1 MGSTATTQDAS
12 RSFCLH
18 RPAVLW
24 YNTAMR
30 KIKIGLLPRLF
41 LAIALGAAI
50 GFFAPEWLLRSMN
63 CFRDS
68 FGQFIKFF
76 VPFIIVGLVTPAIA
90 DTGRAAGRTLLL
102 TMGIAYASTLFAG
115 YFAYGVSC
123 GVFPAIMSGGLQD
136 AATKAF
142 PAYFVLRIPPMM
154 DVTTALAASFLIGL
168 GIITAKAEILEKA
181 AHELREIVARALEKA
196 FVPLLPF
203 YVLATMADLTASGR
217 LAVVGG
223 GCLKIMGMALA
234 TTTAVLLVQ
243 FTVAG
248 IVARRNPL
256 KALWTML
263 PAYLT
268 GWGCCSSAATIPYT
282 LAQTR
287 KNGVSEETADLVI
300 PLCANVHL
308 AGSMANMVVYAA
320 GLAVLAGEALPFG
333 AFTEYILMVSV
344 TAVASPG
351 VPGGVVLACASV
363 AEAALGF
370 SPERYAIMIAVYMA
384 LDGMGTACNLT
395 GDGAIAIVV
404 DRFRRR
410 GESSGGGANG

>member
-1 MGSTATTQDAS
+1 M
-12 RSFCLH
+12 
-18 RPAVLW
+18 
-24 YNTAMR
+24 
-30 KIKIGLLPRLF
+30 KKKIGILPRLF
-41 LAIALGAAI
+41 IAIALGAVI
-50 GFFAPEWLLRSMN
+50 GLYAPAWVMRSLN
-63 CFRDS
+63 CFRDT

-76 VPFIIVGLVTPAIA
+76 VPFIIIGLVTPAIA
-90 DTGRAAGRTLLL
+90 DTGRTAGRTLLV

-123 GVFPAIMSGGLQD
+123 GVFPLIMSGGLQD
-136 AATKAF
+136 AATRAF
-142 PAYFVLRIPPMM
+142 PAYFSLKIPPFME
-154 DVTTALAASFLIGL
+154 VTTALAVAFLVGL
-168 GIITAKAEILEKA
+168 GIVASKAETLERA
-181 AHELREIVARALEKA
+181 SHELRDIVARALETV

-203 YVLATMADLTASGR
+203 YVLATMADLTGSGR
-217 LAVVGG
+217 LALVGG
-223 GCLKIMGMALA
+223 GCLKIMGVALV
-234 TTTAVLLVQ
+234 TTTAVLVVQ

-248 IVARRNPL
+248 IVARRNPF

-308 AGSMANMVVYAA
+308 AGSMANMVIYAA
-320 GLAVLAGEALPFG
+320 GLAVLAGDALPFG
-333 AFTEYILMVSV
+333 AYTEYILMVSI

-370 SPERYAIMIAVYMA
+370 SAERYAIMIAVYMA

-395 GDGAIAIVV
+395 GDGAIALLV
-404 DRFRRR
+404 DKFRK
-410 GESSGGGANG
+410 GKTEIT

>member
-1 MGSTATTQDAS
+1 
-12 RSFCLH
+12 
-18 RPAVLW
+18 
-24 YNTAMR
+24 MR

-41 LAIALGAAI
+41 IAIALGVVV
-50 GFFAPEWLLRSMN
+50 GLVAPDWVMRTMN

-76 VPFIIVGLVTPAIA
+76 VPFIIIGLVTPAIA
-90 DTGRAAGRTLLL
+90 DTGRTAGRTLLI

-123 GVFPAIMSGGLQD
+123 GIFPSIMSGGLQK
-136 AATKAF
+136 AAAHTF
-142 PAYFVLRIPPMM
+142 PAYFSIKIPPFM
-154 DVTTALAASFLIGL
+154 DVTTALAVSFLVGL
-168 GIITAKAEILEKA
+168 GIVTSKAEVLERA
-181 AHELREIVARALEKA
+181 SHELRDIVSRALETV
-196 FVPLLPF
+196 FVPLLPC
-203 YVLATMADLTASGR
+203 YVLATMADLTGSGR
-217 LAVVGG
+217 LAQVGG
-223 GCLKIMGMALA
+223 GCLKIMGVALA
-234 TTTAVLLVQ
+234 TTTVILIIQ
-243 FTVAG
+243 FSIAG
-248 IVARRNPL
+248 AVARRNPF

-300 PLCANVHL
+300 PLCSNVHL
-308 AGSMANMVVYAA
+308 AGSMANMVIYAA

-351 VPGGVVLACASV
+351 VPGGVVLACAAV
-363 AEAALGF
+363 AETALGF
-370 SPERYAIMIAVYMA
+370 SPERYAIMIAIYMA

-395 GDGAIAIVV
+395 GDGAIALIV
-404 DRFRRR
+404 DRFRT
-410 GESSGGGANG
+410 SKTTQI

>member
-1 MGSTATTQDAS
+1 M
-12 RSFCLH
+12 
-18 RPAVLW
+18 
-24 YNTAMR
+24 
-30 KIKIGLLPRLF
+30 KKKIGILPRLF
-41 LAIALGAAI
+41 IAIALGAVI
-50 GFFAPEWLLRSMN
+50 GLYAPAWVMRSLN
-63 CFRDS
+63 CFRDT

-76 VPFIIVGLVTPAIA
+76 VPFIIIGLVTPAIA
-90 DTGRAAGRTLLL
+90 DTGRTAGRTLLV

-123 GVFPAIMSGGLQD
+123 GVFPLIMSGGLQD
-136 AATKAF
+136 AATRAF
-142 PAYFVLRIPPMM
+142 PAYFSLKIPPFME
-154 DVTTALAASFLIGL
+154 VTTALAVAFLVGL
-168 GIITAKAEILEKA
+168 GIVASKAETLERA
-181 AHELREIVARALEKA
+181 AHELRDIVARALETV

-203 YVLATMADLTASGR
+203 YVLATMADLTGSGR
-217 LAVVGG
+217 LALVGG
-223 GCLKIMGMALA
+223 GCLKIMGVALV
-234 TTTAVLLVQ
+234 TTTAVLVVQ

-248 IVARRNPL
+248 IVARRNPF

-308 AGSMANMVVYAA
+308 AGSMANMVIYAA
-320 GLAVLAGEALPFG
+320 GLAVLAGDALPLG
-333 AFTEYILMVSV
+333 AYTEYILMVSI

-370 SPERYAIMIAVYMA
+370 SAERYAIMIAVYMA

-395 GDGAIAIVV
+395 GDGAIALLV
-404 DRFRRR
+404 DKFRK
-410 GESSGGGANG
+410 GKTEIT